1 MSRSSASAEGRAWPA
16 PAGDGDNAT
25 PGLARHRPP
34 AQGTSR
40 RSLGALSVCLDW
52 RVIAAAG
59 AVVAGVAVIAPG
71 VLAVALPILVVAA
84 CPLSMGLMAWGMA
97 RNAGSRR
104 PGGEASEAEGDAYGG
119 GHGSTSA
126 S

>member
-1 MSRSSASAEGRAWPA
+1 
-16 PAGDGDNAT
+16 
-25 PGLARHRPP
+25 
-34 AQGTSR
+34 
-40 RSLGALSVCLDW
+40 VCLDC
-52 RVIAAAG
+52 RGFAAAG
-59 AVVAGVAVIAPG
+59 VIVAGVAVIAPR
-71 VLAVALPILVVAA
+71 VLAVTLPLLVVAA

-104 PGGEASEAEGDAYGG
+104 PGGEASETAEGDADGGG